1 MNENISL
8 ILYIHRTDLIKWIFS
23 DYIDQTSVTC
33 HFIHSNNLSTF
44 LSSVDNNVDGC
55 LIFDMQEGGN
65 AASGPLPPSSCAAAD
80 LAGCPQPL
88 SLTVT
93 TKQPSRLI
101 SFKRYSGQVNV
112 RAFKTA
118 QTAREMHTGAP
129 PHTQTP
135 LICPLQPYSTRQY
148 CGRCLLYSKKISK
161 LLFDLFFLKETAW
174 RGRVIGAGF
183 SICSF
188 Y

>member
-1 MNENISL
+1 MM
-8 ILYIHRTDLIKWIFS
+8 

-55 LIFDMQEGGN
+55 LIFNIQEGGN
-65 AASGPLPPSSCAAAD
+65 AASGPLLPSSCAAAD

-88 SLTVT
+88 SHTVT
-93 TKQPSRLI
+93 TKQLSRLI
-101 SFKRYSGQVNV
+101 SFKRHSGQVNV

-118 QTAREMHTGAP
+118 QMAREMHTGAP

-135 LICPLQPYSTRQY
+135 FNMSTATLLNSTQKILRQVFALQQKKFPNCCLIYVS
-148 CGRCLLYSKKISK
+148 
-161 LLFDLFFLKETAW
+161 
-174 RGRVIGAGF
+174 
-183 SICSF
+183 
-188 Y
+188 